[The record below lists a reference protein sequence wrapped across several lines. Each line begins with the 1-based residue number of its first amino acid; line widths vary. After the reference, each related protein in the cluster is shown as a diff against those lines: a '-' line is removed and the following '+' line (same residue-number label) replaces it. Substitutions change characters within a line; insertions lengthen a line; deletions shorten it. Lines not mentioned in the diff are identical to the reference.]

1 MKPNELLQTTWR
13 ERNREWI
20 WRIYLPPQIV
30 PTLNNPSATDVV
42 SPGGCAKA
50 WLGQSMGVD
59 KVWFM
64 MVHVV
69 VQACACLL
77 VPCQLAGS
85 AWTTPTIL
93 SCLRHPAFYCAFLAC
108 LSLAWNVPLLHKKTG
123 FFELHLQPI
132 TSQSGIFWT
141 WHACSGKLMEVSHH
155 YWTSPYFPQI
165 FAYWNVDIFITWIF
179 SISRPWRNG
188 RWRCWSECCPV
199 TCRSFTKSMVI
210 GSRNC
215 SKGDRL
221 QPGELSSFSG
231 AEWSYEP
238 RSWCFM

>member
-1 MKPNELLQTTWR
+1 MSLAQVDVQKLDWDRAWELTRFGSW
-13 ERNREWI
+13 
-20 WRIYLPPQIV
+20 
-30 PTLNNPSATDVV
+30 
-42 SPGGCAKA
+42 
-50 WLGQSMGVD
+50 
-59 KVWFM
+59 WFM
-64 MVHVV
+64 WWNKRVLVLRWQEVPELHQPYCHAWGTRHSTVPFLPV
-69 VQACACLL
+69 CLWL
-77 VPCQLAGS
+77 EMS
-85 AWTTPTIL
+85 
-93 SCLRHPAFYCAFLAC
+93 HFYTRKL
-108 LSLAWNVPLLHKKTG
+108 G

>member
-123 FFELHLQPI
+123 FFWVAPSTNHFTI
-132 TSQSGIFWT
+132 G
-141 WHACSGKLMEVSHH
+141 
-155 YWTSPYFPQI
+155 YFLDMTCLFREINGGFPSLLN
-165 FAYWNVDIFITWIF
+165 FPIF
-179 SISRPWRNG
+179 SPDLCI
-188 RWRCWSECCPV
+188 
-199 TCRSFTKSMVI
+199 
-210 GSRNC
+210 
-215 SKGDRL
+215 
-221 QPGELSSFSG
+221 
-231 AEWSYEP
+231 
-238 RSWCFM
+238 